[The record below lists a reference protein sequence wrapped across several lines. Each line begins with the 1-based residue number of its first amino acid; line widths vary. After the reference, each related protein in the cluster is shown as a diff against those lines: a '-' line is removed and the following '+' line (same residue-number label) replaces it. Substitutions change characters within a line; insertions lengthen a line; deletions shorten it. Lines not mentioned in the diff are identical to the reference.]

1 MKIYY
6 IICLVLLIHI
16 NLLGIEP
23 LFSLRSLP
31 KSEID
36 EMNRQLAIF
45 NESDEGMEVN
55 AQLVCVELFRIGE
68 KITYDQAFEIEYSI
82 LEGTFE
88 KNKTNLLR
96 GSKITPKDFDTMVT
110 DIKQANIDYPENL
123 SKGQSKN
130 GEIVSLYRAGEYI
143 LRELTDSIE
152 YQSAQGGWGNKCMDS
167 IRKILKGQGDK
178 LDHQIM
184 NAYLSKAV
192 TTNIDSW
199 VNLNKEIIRKIFSKR
214 WNSSYK
220 KSLFSYIAQKTPNFS
235 KSGKLENPLSRKWK
249 SAKGESV
256 YGTVLGLKDGIIK
269 FVNNKNKLFTFK
281 ESILDKNDIK
291 FLHDNIILLDISN
304 FQDPSSQPKNASEI
318 LERIQKTYEKGNA
331 YAAYALALAYKNGC
345 GVEINLDTA
354 LKYMEEAA
362 QKGITEAQKSM
373 GDYYYSNWE
382 NTNILLNQN
391 KDATKVA
398 KALEWYEKSAKNG
411 NRPAMI
417 MCAKIL
423 YPENINK
430 AYEWAIRAY
439 NLKYEDE
446 NRCEMLAASLL
457 CDIEMH
463 RNERVNA
470 LKWYKIATKF
480 N

>member
-6 IICLVLLIHI
+6 IICWILLIHI
-16 NLLGIEP
+16 NLFGIEK
-23 LFSLRSLP
+23 LYTLQFLP

-36 EMNRQLAIF
+36 KMDKQLAIF
-45 NESDEGMEVN
+45 NESNEGMEVN

-68 KITYDQAFEIEYSI
+68 KITYDQAREIEYSI
-82 LEGTFE
+82 LDGIFE

-110 DIKQANIDYPENL
+110 DIKRANRNHPGNL

-130 GEIVSLYRAGEYI
+130 GEFVSLYRGGEYI
-143 LRELTDSIE
+143 LRELMVGIE
-152 YQSAQGGWGNKCMDS
+152 YQSAEGKWGNKCMDS
-167 IRKILKGQGDK
+167 IRKILKGEGDK
-178 LDHQIM
+178 LDHQVVS
-184 NAYLSKAV
+184 AYLSKDLS
-192 TTNIDSW
+192 TNIDSW
-199 VNLNKEIIRKIFSKR
+199 IKINKEITGRILLKR

-220 KSLFSYIAQKTPNFS
+220 KSLFSYIAQRTPNFG

-249 SAKGESV
+249 SAKGENV

-304 FQDPSSQPKNASEI
+304 FQDSSLQPENAAEI
-318 LERIQKTYEKGNA
+318 LGRIQKAYEKGNT
-331 YAAYALALAYKNGC
+331 YAAYALALAYKNGY
-345 GVEINLDTA
+345 GVEIKLDTA

-373 GDYYYSNWE
+373 GDYYYSNWK
-382 NTNILLNQN
+382 NTNVLLNQN

-463 RNERVNA
+463 RAKTVKA
-470 LKWYKIATKF
+470 VKWHKIAIGM
-480 N
+480 